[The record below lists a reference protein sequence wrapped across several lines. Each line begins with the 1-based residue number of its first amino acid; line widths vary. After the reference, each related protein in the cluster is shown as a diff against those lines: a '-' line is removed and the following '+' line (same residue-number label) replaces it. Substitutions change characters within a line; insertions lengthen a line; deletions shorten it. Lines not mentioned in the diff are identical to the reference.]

1 MGVLPSGGRG
11 CVKFASYS
19 ADSKTDAKAKTND
32 IDVAVI
38 GVKGVETPS
47 GIVKRE
53 LQLSL

>member
-1 MGVLPSGGRG
+1 MGVLPSGVRG

-19 ADSKTDAKAKTND
+19 ADSKTDTKAKTND
-32 IDVAVI
+32 RNVAVI

-47 GIVKRE
+47 GIVKRV